1 MKSPVKILI
10 LQFASIGEV
19 VLASPVVRCLKE
31 QLDHA
36 EIHFCTRPAYNCLIE
51 HNPYITKCHF
61 GSENPLTLIRQLR
74 AERFDLIVDL
84 QNNLLTA
91 LLKAALAVRSYSV
104 ETYLFRHLVYLK
116 SKINTLPPGHIVDRY
131 FSAIEPLGIED
142 DEMGADYFV
151 PYKDQVEADWLPV
164 THQADYVAY
173 AIGGRNFTSRL
184 PVSKMIELCGQLDF
198 PVVLLGNKADRAAGE
213 AVVKALGNKLVFNGC
228 GLFNLNQSASIMESS
243 RAVFAHDNG
252 LMQIA
257 AAFGKRVYSIWGG
270 NSPNFAWYPYGTSYV
285 RIEKLGLP
293 CRPCTVSG
301 KGKCPHKHFSC
312 MNEIS
317 FDFAIRDLHT
327 KKHKLD

>member
-1 MKSPVKILI
+1 MKTPVKILV

-36 EIHFCTRPAYNCLIE
+36 EIHFCTRPAYACLVE
-51 HNPYITKCHF
+51 HNPHITKCHL
-61 GSENPLTLIRQLR
+61 GSENPITLIQQLR
-74 AERFDLIVDL
+74 AERFDLIIDL
-84 QNNLLTA
+84 QNNLLTTI
-91 LLKAALAVRSYSV
+91 LRAALAVRSHTV
-104 ETYLFRHLVYLK
+104 ETHPLRYMIYLK
-116 SKINTLPPGHIVDRY
+116 SKINTLPPGHVVDRY
-131 FSAIEPLGIED
+131 FAAIEPLGIED
-142 DEMGADYFV
+142 DEMGADYYI
-151 PYKDQVEADWLPV
+151 PYKDHVEADWLPV
-164 THQADYVAY
+164 THQPGYVAY

-184 PVSKMIELCGQLDF
+184 PISKMIELCQQLDL

-213 AVVKALGNKLVFNGC
+213 AVVNAVGSELVFNGC
-228 GLFNLNQSASIMESS
+228 GLFNLNQSASIIKNS

-252 LMQIA
+252 LMQVA
-257 AAFGKRVYSIWGG
+257 AAFGRRVYSIWGG
-270 NSPNFAWYPYGTSYV
+270 STPNYGWYPYTTLYV

-301 KGKCPHKHFSC
+301 RGKCPKKHFNC

-317 FDFAIRDLHT
+317 FDFAVRDLHA

>member
-1 MKSPVKILI
+1 MKTPVKILV

-36 EIHFCTRPAYNCLIE
+36 EIHFCTRPAYACLVE
-51 HNPYITKCHF
+51 NNPHITTCHY
-61 GSENPLTLIRQLR
+61 GNDNPLTLIQQLR
-74 AERFDLIVDL
+74 AEQFDLIVDL
-84 QNNLLTA
+84 QNNLLTTFLRA
-91 LLKAALAVRSYSV
+91 VLAVRSHTV
-104 ETYLFRHLVYLK
+104 ETHPLRYFIYRK
-116 SKINTLPPGHIVDRY
+116 SKVNTLPPGHVVDRY
-131 FSAIEPLGIED
+131 FAAIESLGIED

-151 PYKDQVEADWLPV
+151 PYKDHVEADWLPA
-164 THQADYVAY
+164 THQPDFVAY
-173 AIGGRNFTSRL
+173 AIGGRKFTSRL
-184 PVSKMIELCGQLDF
+184 PVSKMIELCQELDF

-213 AVVKALGNKLVFNGC
+213 AVVNAVGSKLVFNGC
-228 GLFNLNQSASIMESS
+228 GLFNLNQSASIIERS

-270 NSPNFAWYPYGTSYV
+270 NTPNFGWYPYGTTYV
-285 RIEKLGLP
+285 RVEKLGLP

-301 KGKCPHKHFSC
+301 KGKCPHTHFNC

-317 FDFAIRDLHT
+317 FDFAVRDLHA